1 MRKQNDH
8 GCMNSCMNFTL
19 PRMYESH
26 NMGAIASNVMN
37 VI

>member
-19 PRMYESH
+19 PHMYESH